1 MATFG
6 LMIIIADSGS
16 TKCTWLLHDGEKTT
30 SVRTRGINAI
40 QHTPEQIRET
50 LSAVPECGPVE
61 AVYIYSAGCSPAFPA
76 ANEKLRRE
84 LEALFHAPEISVQ
97 SDLLGAARA
106 LFGRE
111 EGIACILGTGANS
124 CHCRGGEVLHNV
136 SALGYILGD
145 EGSGAALGRALLNG
159 IFKGHIPL
167 REEFLA
173 ETGLSYEEIIRR
185 VYREPFANRFLA
197 SFAPFARAHMTCP
210 EVHGMVIEA
219 FREFARRN
227 LSRYPAGIPVACV
240 GGVAAHFE
248 KWLREALEA
257 EGYSVKTIVESP
269 AEGLATYHHGEQ
281 NHRTEF
287 GIR

>member
-1 MATFG
+1 
-6 LMIIIADSGS
+6 MILLADSGS
-16 TKCTWLLHDGEKTT
+16 TQCTWIADDGVRMRTM
-30 SVRTRGINAI
+30 RTRGINAV
-40 QHTPEQIRET
+40 QHSDEQIREA
-50 LSAVPECGPVE
+50 LDELPPLEAPSAVRFYG
-61 AVYIYSAGCSPAFPA
+61 AGCGRTFP
-76 ANEKLRRE
+76 ETSERLRQLLAVRFGTQE
-84 LEALFHAPEISVQ
+84 VAVE
-97 SDLLGAARA
+97 SDLTGAARA
-106 LFGRE
+106 LWGRG
-111 EGIACILGTGANS
+111 EGIACILGTGSNS
-124 CHCRGGEVLHNV
+124 CLCRGGEIVRHV
-136 SALGYILGD
+136 PPLGYILGD

-210 EVHGMVIEA
+210 EVHGMVIGA

>member
-6 LMIIIADSGS
+6 TMIIIADSGS

-50 LSAVPECGPVE
+50 LSAVPECGSVE

-84 LEALFHAPEISVQ
+84 LEARFHAPEISVQ

-145 EGSGAALGRALLNG
+145 EGSGAVLGRNLVNG
-159 IFKGHIPL
+159 IFKEHIPL
-167 REEFLA
+167 REEFLQA
-173 ETGLSYEEIIRR
+173 TGLSYEEIVRR
-185 VYREPFANRFLA
+185 VYNEPFANRFLA
-197 SFAPFARAHMTCP
+197 SFAPFILAHIDTP
-210 EVHGMVIEA
+210 EVREMVLRS
-219 FREFARRN
+219 FRDFAERN
-227 LSRYPAGIPVACV
+227 LSRYPKGLPVSFV
-240 GGVAAHFE
+240 GGIAAHFE
-248 KWLREALEA
+248 APLREALRTA
-257 EGYSVKTIVESP
+257 GYEVHDIIESP
-269 AEGLATYHHGEQ
+269 AEGLLKYHHGK
-281 NHRTEF
+281 
-287 GIR
+287 